1 MSSTETVL
9 NDHLEM
15 FGEQDLD
22 GIVADYA
29 EDAIVITNDVTYR
42 GTEEIRGL
50 FAELFREF
58 SADNVSFSLEK
69 QTVEDDIAYI
79 IWEAET
85 PENDYEFATDTFVV
99 RDGEIA
105 VQTLGTV
112 TTPKNES

>member
-29 EDAIVITNDVTYR
+29 DDAVVITNDETYR
-42 GTEEIRGL
+42 GTAEIRGL
-50 FAELFREF
+50 FEEFFREF
-58 SADNVSFSLEK
+58 SADDVSFSLER
-69 QTVEDDIAYI
+69 QTVEDDVAYI

-85 PENDYEFATDTFVV
+85 PENEYEFATDTFVV
-99 RDGEIA
+99 RDGEIV
-105 VQTLGTV
+105 VQTLGAV
-112 TTPKNES
+112 INPKNEP

>member
-29 EDAIVITNDVTYR
+29 DDAIVITNDETYR
-42 GTEEIRGL
+42 GTEEIREL
-50 FAELFREF
+50 FKEFFREF
-58 SADNVSFSLEK
+58 SADDVSFSLEK
-69 QTVEDDIAYI
+69 QTVEGDIAYI
-79 IWEAET
+79 IWNAET
-85 PENDYEFATDTFVV
+85 PENEYEFTTDTFVV
-99 RDGEIA
+99 RDGEIT
-105 VQTLGTV
+105 VQTIGAV